1 MKKIIVIAAVFLT
14 AATQCLMAQEES
26 RVSIPSGYRAFI
38 EEENSMQLVSKEH
51 SLLGVGTTHGFYM
64 NDHCF
69 VGLGFTMIGNE
80 SDFLMPFYAAIRYNF
95 GYRSNVTPVLS
106 FRAGSYLS
114 ESTGLY
120 ADLAFGLRF
129 ASKRHFAINVM
140 LTGTFYEPT
149 EVYRYTIGDYTTV
162 NHTGAGIRIGM
173 EL

>member
-1 MKKIIVIAAVFLT
+1 MKKTILIVAMLVMALG
-14 AATQCLMAQEES
+14 LSAQEEKKI
-26 RVSIPSGYRAFI
+26 SIPSGYRAFI
-38 EEENSMQLVSKEH
+38 EEENSLQLVSKEH
-51 SLLGVGTTHGFYM
+51 SFLGVGTTHGFYM

-80 SDFLMPFYAAIRYNF
+80 SDFLMPVYAAIRYNF
-95 GYRSNVTPVLS
+95 SYRSNITPVLS

-149 EVYRYTIGDYTTV
+149 EHPYYNGGTTI
-162 NHTGAGIRIGM
+162 NHSGAGIRIGM

>member
-1 MKKIIVIAAVFLT
+1 MKKTILIVAMLVMAFGLS
-14 AATQCLMAQEES
+14 AQENANIT
-26 RVSIPSGYRAFI
+26 IPSGYRAFI
-38 EEENSMQLVSKEH
+38 EEENSLQLVSKEH

-80 SDFLMPFYAAIRYNF
+80 SDFLMPVYAAIRYNF
-95 GYRSNVTPVLS
+95 SYRSNVTPVLS

-149 EVYRYTIGDYTTV
+149 EHPYYNGGTTI
-162 NHTGAGIRIGM
+162 NHSGAGIRIGM

>member
-1 MKKIIVIAAVFLT
+1 MKKTILIVAMLVMAFGLS
-14 AATQCLMAQEES
+14 AQEENS
-26 RVSIPSGYRAFI
+26 KITIPSGYRAFV
-38 EEENSMQLVSKEH
+38 EEENTMQLVSKEH

-69 VGLGFTMIGNE
+69 VGLGFTFIGNE
-80 SDFLMPFYAAIRYNF
+80 DDFMMPIYAAIRYNF

-106 FRAGSYLS
+106 FRAGSYIS

-120 ADLAFGLRF
+120 ADLGFGLRF
-129 ASKRHFAINVM
+129 ASKSHFAISVM

-149 EVYRYTIGDYTTV
+149 EHYDYINGGYNTV
-162 NHTGAGIRIGM
+162 NHSGAGIRIGM

>member
-1 MKKIIVIAAVFLT
+1 MKKTILIVAMLVMAFGLS
-14 AATQCLMAQEES
+14 AQEENS
-26 RVSIPSGYRAFI
+26 KITIPSGYRAFI
-38 EEENSMQLVSKEH
+38 EEENSLQLVSKEH
-51 SLLGVGTTHGFYM
+51 SFLGVGTTHGFYM

-149 EVYRYTIGDYTTV
+149 EHYDYFNDAYTTV

>member
-1 MKKIIVIAAVFLT
+1 MKKTILIVAMLVMAFGLS
-14 AATQCLMAQEES
+14 AQENANIT
-26 RVSIPSGYRAFI
+26 IPSGYRAFI
-38 EEENSMQLVSKEH
+38 EEENSLQLVSKEH
-51 SLLGVGTTHGFYM
+51 SLIGVGTTHGFYM

-80 SDFLMPFYAAIRYNF
+80 SDFLMPVYAAIRYNF
-95 GYRSNVTPVLS
+95 SYRSNVTPVLS

-149 EVYRYTIGDYTTV
+149 EHYSRGLGDYVNV
-162 NHTGAGIRIGM
+162 NHSGAGIRIGM

>member
-1 MKKIIVIAAVFLT
+1 MKKTILIVAMLVMAFGLS
-14 AATQCLMAQEES
+14 AQENDNI
-26 RVSIPSGYRAFI
+26 SIPSGYRAFI
-38 EEENSMQLVSKEH
+38 EEENTLQLVSHER
-51 SLLGVGTTHGFYM
+51 SLIGLGTTHGFYM

-69 VGLGFTMIGNE
+69 VGLGFTLIGNE
-80 SDFLMPFYAAIRYNF
+80 NDFVMPFYAAIRYNF

-129 ASKRHFAINVM
+129 ASKRHFAISVM

>member
-1 MKKIIVIAAVFLT
+1 MKKTILIVTMLVMAFGLS
-14 AATQCLMAQEES
+14 AQEENS
-26 RVSIPSGYRAFI
+26 KITIPSGYRAFL

-51 SLLGVGTTHGFYM
+51 SLIGVGTTHGFYM

-69 VGLGFTMIGNE
+69 VGLGFTLIGNE
-80 SDFLMPFYAAIRYNF
+80 NDFVMPFYAAIRYNF

-129 ASKRHFAINVM
+129 ASKRHFAISVM

-149 EVYRYTIGDYTTV
+149 EVYRYTIDYTTV
-162 NHTGAGIRIGM
+162 NHSGAGIRIGM